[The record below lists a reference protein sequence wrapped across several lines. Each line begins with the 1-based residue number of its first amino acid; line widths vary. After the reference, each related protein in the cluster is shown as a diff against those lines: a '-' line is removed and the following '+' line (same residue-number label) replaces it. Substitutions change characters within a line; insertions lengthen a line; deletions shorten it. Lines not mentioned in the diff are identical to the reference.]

1 MTIGKRKLVAVSL
14 LKLDER
20 LQCRESVPEETI
32 RAYEDG
38 WREKIEFP
46 PVDAFEVEGELYVTD
61 GFCRVLSA
69 QNVGKSKV
77 PCLVRKGSWQDA
89 VAAACGANSQH
100 GLPRTNA
107 DKRKAATMAILEFGD
122 KPNREIARICGVSHT
137 YIDNL
142 RIKQNE
148 ADAIVEA
155 ITEGKELPAPKPKP
169 SPKPKAAPKPDASIV
184 SPAGW
189 KCSDCH
195 GTEQR
200 LTDGGYVCRACLLP
214 VPDGN
219 VAQEPE
225 QETQDDEAQEDPF
238 AIVAGLPQVATLPAG
253 QDPIPDEMPAVHTAW
268 GKFIRACSLAK
279 CDQVLRAE
287 IESITKKLKG
297 LR

>member
-1 MTIGKRKLVAVSL
+1 MTTGKKKLVAVSL

-32 RAYEDG
+32 RAYEDR

-46 PVDAFEVEGELYVTD
+46 PVEAYEVEGELYVTD

-89 VAAACGANSQH
+89 VAAACCANSQH

-169 SPKPKAAPKPDASIV
+169 SPKPKAEPKPDASIV
-184 SPAGW
+184 SPTGW

-268 GKFIRACSLAK
+268 GKFIRACGAAK

>member
-1 MTIGKRKLVAVSL
+1 MTTGKKKLVAVSL

-38 WREKIEFP
+38 WREKTEFP
-46 PVDAFEVEGELYVTD
+46 PVEAFEVEGELYVTD

-77 PCLVRKGSWQDA
+77 PCLVSKGSWQDA
-89 VAAACGANSQH
+89 VAAACGANAQH

-155 ITEGKELPAPKPKP
+155 ITEGKELPALKPKP
-169 SPKPKAAPKPDASIV
+169 SPKPKADPKPDASIV
-184 SPAGW
+184 SPPGW

-219 VAQEPE
+219 VAQESK

-238 AIVAGLPQVATLPAG
+238 AIVAEPPQVETLLVV

-268 GKFIRACSLAK
+268 GKFIRACGAAK
-279 CDQVLRAE
+279 CDHVLRAE

>member
-1 MTIGKRKLVAVSL
+1 MSTGKKKIVAVSL

-46 PVDAFEVEGELYVTD
+46 PVEAFEVDGELYVTD

-142 RIKQNE
+142 RVKQNE
-148 ADAIVEA
+148 ADAIVKAA
-155 ITEGKELPAPKPKP
+155 IEGKDLPAPKPKP
-169 SPKPKAAPKPDASIV
+169 SPRPKADPKPDASIV
-184 SPAGW
+184 SPSGW
-189 KCSDCH
+189 KCSDCQ

-214 VPDGN
+214 VPD
-219 VAQEPE
+219 AKQDREPE
-225 QETQDDEAQEDPF
+225 QEDEPQDDPF
-238 AIVAGLPQVATLPAG
+238 AIVERPPKVATLPVG
-253 QDPIPDEMPAVHTAW
+253 QDPLPDQMPAVHTAW
-268 GKFIRACSLAK
+268 GKFLRACVSAK
-279 CDQVLRAE
+279 CDQVLRSE

-297 LR
+297 LK

>member
-1 MTIGKRKLVAVSL
+1 VTIGKKKLVAVSL

-46 PVDAFEVEGELYVTD
+46 PVEAFEVEGELYVTD

-107 DKRKAATMAILEFGD
+107 DKRKAATMAILEFSD

-148 ADAIVEA
+148 ADEIVEA
-155 ITEGKELPAPKPKP
+155 ITEGKELPASKPKP

-189 KCSDCH
+189 RCSDCH

-225 QETQDDEAQEDPF
+225 QKTQDDEAQEDPF
-238 AIVAGLPQVATLPAG
+238 AIVAEPPQVATLPVG

-268 GKFIRACSLAK
+268 GKFIRACGAAK